1 LPQGAPND
9 IDHTVSSFD
18 PRIDNRSPQKLA
30 SSLICL
36 AWIEWYTEFDLQ
48 ILQVKVS
55 IIRCAWHQLPV
66 QKGITFMLS
75 KYGRSLLSYPLN
87 ASARRLHSLG
97 VTPNGISLVGFLL
110 TVVAAGLLAIGELMW
125 GGIILLVASSCDM
138 LDGSLARYTDQVSK
152 FGAFLDSTLDRYSES
167 ITLLGLTFFYA
178 SQQESQLHLLLI
190 FLALIGSWMVSYT
203 RARAEGLQIEC
214 KGGFLQRPERI
225 AILIAGLI
233 LNWMAPVLWVLAILT
248 NVTALQ
254 RIYEV
259 YIRTLPSNQKRTAT
273 E

>member
-1 LPQGAPND
+1 
-9 IDHTVSSFD
+9 
-18 PRIDNRSPQKLA
+18 
-30 SSLICL
+30 
-36 AWIEWYTEFDLQ
+36 
-48 ILQVKVS
+48 
-55 IIRCAWHQLPV
+55 
-66 QKGITFMLS
+66 MLS
-75 KYGRSLLSYPLN
+75 KYGRSLLAQPLN
-87 ASARRLHSLG
+87 VIARQLHSLG

-125 GGIILLVASSCDM
+125 GSVVLLIAASFDM
-138 LDGSLARYTDQVSK
+138 LDGSLARYTNQVSK

-178 SQQESQLHLLLI
+178 SQRNSQLQLLLI

-214 KGGFLQRPERI
+214 KGGLLQRPERI
-225 AILIAGLI
+225 ALLIAGLL
-233 LNWMAPVLWVLAILT
+233 LNWMAPVLWILAILT
-248 NVTALQ
+248 NVTAIQ

-259 YIRTLPSNQKRTAT
+259 YIRTLPSTQKRTAA